1 MITLW
6 TIAFGLVS
14 GFAGWMLTEFLAKP
28 FRKAV
33 DLIVE
38 ARASL
43 IIFGSVQARHRSSP
57 RDVDADL
64 VACDMP
70 SEAEDRLKEA
80 EKTFRD
86 LGARLQAFAAV
97 EGPAVWTMRV
107 IGTDLHEAGLA
118 FIGLSNSIG
127 VYGKQRN
134 DAQQR
139 AERALR
145 LAIGPAVVPT
155 KHQGVSFRHV
165 HPRRAVARRPPAPQG
180 IDDLRGQMTD

>member
-33 DLIVE
+33 DLIAE

-43 IIFGSVQARHRSSP
+43 IIFGNVQARYRGSP
-57 RDVDADL
+57 RDIEAPL
-64 VACDMP
+64 VANDIP

-80 EKTFRD
+80 EKTFREI
-86 LGARLQAFAAV
+86 GARLQAFATV
-97 EGPAVWTMRV
+97 EQPVAWTMRA
-107 IGTDLHEAGLA
+107 IGTDLHEAGVA
-118 FIGLSNSIG
+118 FMGLSNSIG
-127 VYGKQRN
+127 VYGKQRH

-139 AERALR
+139 AEKALR
-145 LAIGPAVVPT
+145 LAIGPA
-155 KHQGVSFRHV
+155 
-165 HPRRAVARRPPAPQG
+165 
-180 IDDLRGQMTD
+180 

>member
-33 DLIVE
+33 DLIAE

-43 IIFGSVQARHRSSP
+43 IIFGNVQARYRGKP
-57 RDVDADL
+57 GDIEAPL
-64 VACDMP
+64 VAIDIP

-80 EKTFRD
+80 EKTFRE

-97 EGPAVWTMRV
+97 EQPTAWTMQA

-127 VYGKQRN
+127 VYGKQRH

-145 LAIGPAVVPT
+145 LTIVPT
-155 KHQGVSFRHV
+155 
-165 HPRRAVARRPPAPQG
+165 VAPAQH
-180 IDDLRGQMTD
+180 